1 MAFNISFG
9 HDLMKKQLLS
19 FHIDSS
25 YHLAITTTIE
35 ELYHPLAL
43 IAERRLHKLYIY
55 HQQHSSSSI
64 FTTQKAATDMWKA
77 N

>member
-1 MAFNISFG
+1 MAFNISFV

-25 YHLAITTTIE
+25 YHFVITTTIE
-35 ELYHPLAL
+35 ELYLILAL
-43 IAERRLHKLYIY
+43 ISERLPHKLYIY
-55 HQQHSSSSI
+55 HQHSSSSI
-64 FTTQKAATDMWKA
+64 FTTQKAATDKMTA